1 MQKDFSI
8 GIIGGGQ
15 LARMM
20 YPAAVELGLRVG
32 VLAEGPDVSAAQV
45 FADVQVGDYTDPAT
59 VRAFAARH
67 TAITFDHE
75 HVPTDLLHELEDAG
89 VAVRPGPD
97 ALVHAQDK
105 AVMRAKL
112 SADGFPCPVF
122 EIVETPAQLVAFG
135 DRVGWPIIAKTSR
148 GGYDGKGVFT
158 VDAAAGAAEP
168 FGALPP
174 GAVIVAEEFVA
185 FRRELSA
192 LVARRPGGEAVAYPI
207 SESVQEQGICRETTT
222 PAPGLD
228 AARASEIQEFALGI
242 AADLGV
248 VGVLAVELMERADGR
263 VVVNEL
269 AMRPHNTGHW
279 SIDGAVTSQFE
290 NHLRAVADLP
300 LGDPAATASHVVM
313 SNVLGGSR
321 ADLVGGLGEVLV
333 DAGVRPHLYGKAVKP
348 GRKVGHVTVC
358 GGDLAD
364 VQGRAR
370 LASEVLEGRKHG

>member
-192 LVARRPGGEAVAYPI
+192 LVARRREAKPSPTRSASRCRTPVSAARPPRRRRGWTPPARARSRSSRWASPPI
-207 SESVQEQGICRETTT
+207 SGWS
-222 PAPGLD
+222 
-228 AARASEIQEFALGI
+228 ASWL
-242 AADLGV
+242 
-248 VGVLAVELMERADGR
+248 
-263 VVVNEL
+263 
-269 AMRPHNTGHW
+269 W
-279 SIDGAVTSQFE
+279 S
-290 NHLRAVADLP
+290 
-300 LGDPAATASHVVM
+300 
-313 SNVLGGSR
+313 
-321 ADLVGGLGEVLV
+321 
-333 DAGVRPHLYGKAVKP
+333 
-348 GRKVGHVTVC
+348 
-358 GGDLAD
+358 
-364 VQGRAR
+364 
-370 LASEVLEGRKHG
+370 